1 MDAFLTAFD
10 NVTGAIVGFLW
21 HDNICWVVLAIGVFF
36 TVMTGGV
43 QFRKIPEMFRLLFK
57 ADKNETDKD
66 KGLSNFQALMITVG
80 GRVGTGNI
88 AGTATAIFAGGPG
101 AIFWMWMSALVG
113 AASAFIE
120 CTLAQI
126 YKDRTPDGKFIGGQA
141 YYAEKGL
148 GWKWYGTMIAV
159 ISIVSGI
166 LGSPCVQSNVIAE
179 SVSTALNVP
188 MWTVGLAVTIVLAAV
203 IFGGIQRIADA
214 AGKIVPVMCIVYLLI
229 SIVLIAANISK
240 LPGVIGL
247 IFSSAFNPKSMFGGM
262 IGTALVWGMRRGIY
276 SNEAGQGTGTAAAA
290 AVDADHPIEQGL
302 IQALSV
308 FIDTLG
314 VCSISAFCILITGCY
329 NVSGPD
335 GALLVENLPNVPD
348 GIAYVQCAIS
358 SLIPFGQYIIAFLIT
373 TFAFTSLMSY
383 YLEGEVA
390 FIYITDKHTKKYR
403 NLAITILRIIFL
415 ALVFVSSSWP
425 SYRVWNVTD
434 IGGGLLTWA
443 HLALIV
449 IISGPAIKALRDY
462 DKQRKAG
469 IASPVFDPV
478 ALNIKNA
485 ELWTEINKEKGRVK
499 SNID

>member
-36 TVMTGGV
+36 TIMTRGV

-148 GWKWYGTMIAV
+148 GLKWYGTMIAV

-188 MWTVGLAVTIVLAAV
+188 MWTVGLAVTIVLAVV

-214 AGKIVPVMCIVYLLI
+214 ASKIVPIMCIVYLLI
-229 SIVLIAANISK
+229 SIVLIAANIAK

-247 IFSSAFNPKSMFGGM
+247 IFSSAFSPKSMFGGM

-348 GIAYVQCAIS
+348 GIAYVQYAIS

-403 NLAITILRIIFL
+403 NLAITILRIVFL

-478 ALNIKNA
+478 ALKIKNA
-485 ELWTEINKEKGRVK
+485 ELWTEINKEKGRVR

>member
-1 MDAFLTAFD
+1 MDTFLTAFD

-21 HDNICWVVLAIGVFF
+21 HDNICWVVLAIGAFF
-36 TVMTGGV
+36 TIMTGGV
-43 QFRKIPEMFRLLFK
+43 QFRKIPEMFRLLFQ
-57 ADKNETDKD
+57 ADKSKTDKK

-113 AASAFIE
+113 AASAYIE

-159 ISIVSGI
+159 VSIVSGI

-214 AGKIVPVMCIVYLLI
+214 ASKIVPVMCIVYLLI

-247 IFSSAFNPKSMFGGM
+247 IFSSAFDPKSMFGGM

-290 AVDADHPIEQGL
+290 AVDADHPI
-302 IQALSV
+302 
-308 FIDTLG
+308 
-314 VCSISAFCILITGCY
+314 
-329 NVSGPD
+329 
-335 GALLVENLPNVPD
+335 
-348 GIAYVQCAIS
+348 
-358 SLIPFGQYIIAFLIT
+358 
-373 TFAFTSLMSY
+373 
-383 YLEGEVA
+383 
-390 FIYITDKHTKKYR
+390 
-403 NLAITILRIIFL
+403 
-415 ALVFVSSSWP
+415 
-425 SYRVWNVTD
+425 
-434 IGGGLLTWA
+434 
-443 HLALIV
+443 
-449 IISGPAIKALRDY
+449 
-462 DKQRKAG
+462 
-469 IASPVFDPV
+469 
-478 ALNIKNA
+478 
-485 ELWTEINKEKGRVK
+485 
-499 SNID
+499 

>member
-148 GWKWYGTMIAV
+148 GWKWYGTMFAV

-179 SVSTALNVP
+179 SVSTAFNVP

-390 FIYITDKHTKKYR
+390 FIYITDKHTRKYR
-403 NLAITILRIIFL
+403 NLAITILRVIFL

>member
-485 ELWTEINKEKGRVK
+485 ELWTEINKEKGRVR

>member
-166 LGSPCVQSNVIAE
+166 LGSPCVPTSLPSRFPPRSTSRCGRSALRSRSFWPQS
-179 SVSTALNVP
+179 
-188 MWTVGLAVTIVLAAV
+188 
-203 IFGGIQRIADA
+203 
-214 AGKIVPVMCIVYLLI
+214 
-229 SIVLIAANISK
+229 
-240 LPGVIGL
+240 
-247 IFSSAFNPKSMFGGM
+247 SSA
-262 IGTALVWGMRRGIY
+262 
-276 SNEAGQGTGTAAAA
+276 
-290 AVDADHPIEQGL
+290 
-302 IQALSV
+302 
-308 FIDTLG
+308 
-314 VCSISAFCILITGCY
+314 AF
-329 NVSGPD
+329 S
-335 GALLVENLPNVPD
+335 
-348 GIAYVQCAIS
+348 
-358 SLIPFGQYIIAFLIT
+358 
-373 TFAFTSLMSY
+373 
-383 YLEGEVA
+383 
-390 FIYITDKHTKKYR
+390 
-403 NLAITILRIIFL
+403 
-415 ALVFVSSSWP
+415 
-425 SYRVWNVTD
+425 
-434 IGGGLLTWA
+434 
-443 HLALIV
+443 
-449 IISGPAIKALRDY
+449 
-462 DKQRKAG
+462 
-469 IASPVFDPV
+469 ASPMRPV
-478 ALNIKNA
+478 RSFRSCASFIC
-485 ELWTEINKEKGRVK
+485 
-499 SNID
+499 SSPSS